1 MQVAELWKKVR
12 KRSGNSTN
20 GKFKRGETNEIA
32 REGWMRRRCSEDR
45 ELVRKMRTS
54 ENRWRSGERGR
65 NRET

>member
-45 ELVRKMRTS
+45 ELPKNQKSKRHI
-54 ENRWRSGERGR
+54 E
-65 NRET
+65 